1 MARTIFA
8 RFTDPDWLRTIDGAR
23 LGRFLLPWQDYL
35 AQRGVVFS
43 ITDHCILDPA
53 VLVRVLASPD
63 EATPRDMI
71 DALYAV
77 RETASDDHMEELL
90 TAARTHDIHLP
101 DGPDLGAS
109 DIAIEMWLAD
119 PEIVRARQAQAFALE
134 TKSFVYFAS
143 KGGAGGPF
151 PSVDDGLRNQF
162 EQACDVWFA
171 THRRGRGCRLYCF
184 DDQERTWLTIR
195 HGQTMR
201 REAIHQ
207 EDGSVGSELYRPQR
221 HDVLIYDPST
231 GELGINAGTKGER
244 ALYLRTLGEVMY
256 GDADRFPSRD
266 KYSLEPLIADGAKSL
281 SCCDIEGLKRVA
293 LIEYKTF
300 WGGQYGEVETRRA
313 RDIFA
318 ALERRPDPFL
328 RGPTPVQ
335 AKFSIDFHDA
345 RKCRT
350 VTIRPP
356 WTARYE
362 RNEDS
367 VAIERWLRARGFMA

>member
-1 MARTIFA
+1 
-8 RFTDPDWLRTIDGAR
+8 
-23 LGRFLLPWQDYL
+23 
-35 AQRGVVFS
+35 
-43 ITDHCILDPA
+43 
-53 VLVRVLASPD
+53 
-63 EATPRDMI
+63 
-71 DALYAV
+71 
-77 RETASDDHMEELL
+77 
-90 TAARTHDIHLP
+90 
-101 DGPDLGAS
+101 
-109 DIAIEMWLAD
+109 
-119 PEIVRARQAQAFALE
+119 
-134 TKSFVYFAS
+134 
-143 KGGAGGPF
+143 
-151 PSVDDGLRNQF
+151 
-162 EQACDVWFA
+162 
-171 THRRGRGCRLYCF
+171 
-184 DDQERTWLTIR
+184 
-195 HGQTMR
+195 
-201 REAIHQ
+201 
-207 EDGSVGSELYRPQR
+207 
-221 HDVLIYDPST
+221 LIYDPST

-300 WGGQYGEVETRRA
+300 WGGQYGEVETP